1 MLAAFG
7 LFLAWA
13 LLLLSF
19 VRHYG
24 GGTWSGDW
32 IEQYQRT
39 IFFLH
44 RRPLDTLMIGT
55 FPLPA
60 RPPMMNLIAAS
71 FLAQIAPQYDVFQLV
86 YLFLNALVFLPA
98 CLIARDLVARPGRRV
113 DWVVL
118 LVLAASP
125 MVAQNAT
132 YAWTKLF
139 TAFYI
144 LLGTHLYLRG
154 WRKGLRSYMV
164 FAFGSLCAGFLVH
177 HSAGPYALLLGLHYV
192 TVVFWRRRGKWTE
205 AATIGVVSL
214 VILLTWFGWSIHTY
228 GKRTTF
234 TSQSTITDAPPTF
247 AANVANIG
255 RNLGNTILPTV
266 LRNPGI
272 MHIEELEQQN
282 TAGRVRDFTF
292 LIYQVSLTFGLGS
305 VGAALIVYL
314 LYLLLRRCDDSFPAL
329 SRAVIERRE
338 RFFWL
343 AYFLVVFL
351 VGVAVYGGTTDRF
364 GVAHICLQGLVLI
377 GLSFLAA
384 GFRYLGPVVRW
395 LLIAGLA
402 LDFSLGVLLQ
412 LSLENLDQTVED
424 PNTHELV
431 AFSLAQAP
439 KQNLGAKLAPLE
451 WFQRNAGNHKPDG
464 DPLLQTP
471 FPFWG
476 DNFGGLLP
484 GLQIILIALFLCFIW
499 LAMKPPARG
508 LALTDS
514 AGGREAARA
523 VPKRQRVKR

>member
-1 MLAAFG
+1 MT
-7 LFLAWA
+7 
-13 LLLLSF
+13 SF
-19 VRHYG
+19 SSS
-24 GGTWSGDW
+24 TCFS
-32 IEQYQRT
+32 T
-39 IFFLH
+39 
-44 RRPLDTLMIGT
+44 
-55 FPLPA
+55 
-60 RPPMMNLIAAS
+60 
-71 FLAQIAPQYDVFQLV
+71 
-86 YLFLNALVFLPA
+86 ALVFLPA
-98 CLIARDLVARPGRRV
+98 CLLARDLFARPGRRV

-118 LVLAASP
+118 LILAASP

-164 FAFGSLCAGFLVH
+164 FAFASLCAGFLVH
-177 HSAGPYALLLGLHYV
+177 HSAGPYALLLGPHYV

-205 AATIGVVSL
+205 AAMIGVVSL

-228 GKRTTF
+228 GRRTTF

-272 MHIEELEQQN
+272 MHIPELEQEN
-282 TAGRVRDFTF
+282 AAGEGPRFHFPHVPGEPDVRPR
-292 LIYQVSLTFGLGS
+292 LARRGAGGLPARTCCCA
-305 VGAALIVYL
+305 V
-314 LYLLLRRCDDSFPAL
+314 RDDSFPA
-329 SRAVIERRE
+329 SRRAVVQRRE

-343 AYFLVVFL
+343 AYFLVVFF

-377 GLSFLAA
+377 GLTFLAA
-384 GFRYLGPVVRW
+384 GFRYLGTVIRW

-402 LDFSLGVLLQ
+402 LDFSLGILLQ

-424 PNTHELV
+424 PNTYELV

-464 DPLLQTP
+464 DSLLQTP

-476 DNFGGLLP
+476 DNFAGLLP

-499 LAMKPPARG
+499 LAMKPPARR
-508 LALTDS
+508 LAFPDS
-514 AGGREAARA
+514 VGNGEPARA
-523 VPKRQRVKR
+523 MPKRQRVKR